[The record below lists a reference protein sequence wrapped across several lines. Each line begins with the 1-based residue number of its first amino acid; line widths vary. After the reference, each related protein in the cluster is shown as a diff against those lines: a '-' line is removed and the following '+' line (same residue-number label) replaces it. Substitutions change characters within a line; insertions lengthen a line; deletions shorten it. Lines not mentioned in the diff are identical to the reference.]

1 MKLTPG
7 SRWHSAVC
15 DTEVVVIRPPK
26 AEAQLECGGA
36 AMLAHGTAKPPGGSA
51 AAGRDAGT
59 LLGKRY
65 GDEELG
71 LEVLCTKAG
80 KGTLAVDGRLMAL
93 RATVAL
99 PSSD

>member
-1 MKLTPG
+1 MVP
-7 SRWHSAVC
+7 
-15 DTEVVVIRPPK
+15 
-26 AEAQLECGGA
+26 
-36 AMLAHGTAKPPGGSA
+36 HGTAKPPGVSPA
-51 AAGRDAGT
+51 PGRDAGT

-71 LEVLCTKAG
+71 LEVLCSKAG
-80 KGTLAVDGRLMAL
+80 KGTLSINGRLMAL